1 MENEN
6 NIKSM
11 KIRTSDKL
19 SKYAT
24 ILACLIGFGSF
35 LVGLYNS
42 NMTLSEQG
50 YYGVLLVYSVFSSI
64 SLQKTVTEID
74 LGISVSK
81 FYQNICIF
89 SIILALLLFIIGLFN
104 ADLLKSEKGFYLMSY
119 ILTMFTSLYIQKQLS
134 GKEDKKGEI

>member
-6 NIKSM
+6 NMKQQ
-11 KIRTSDKL
+11 KIRTGDRL
-19 SKYAT
+19 SEYAT

-50 YYGVLLVYSVFSSI
+50 YYGILLIYSVFSSI
-64 SLQKTVTEID
+64 SLQKTIAEID
-74 LGISVSK
+74 SGISVSK

-89 SIILALLLFIIGLFN
+89 SIVLALLLFIIGLFN

-119 ILTMFTSLYIQKQLS
+119 ILTVFTSLYIQKHLN
-134 GKEDKKGEI
+134 GKEDKKGEV